1 VKSDLERG
9 AFGAWAF
16 HSRDQLDVSVE
27 EVAERLGYHPASLR
41 KVESGSAEPS
51 RRIVRELPALYRT
64 IAVEKGVALSP
75 APAEEAPTQA
85 TDAGLL
91 AVLSEIRDELRL
103 SRLVSERS
111 AEVLAELL
119 GTLAAGR
126 LPLSETPSAD
136 DARAESGVR

>member
-75 APAEEAPTQA
+75 APAEEAPNA
-85 TDAGLL
+85 VSSDL
-91 AVLSEIRDELRL
+91 AQILSEIRDELRL